1 MKTINFLIKAA
12 LVYSLVSCSGESV
25 PEYSVYDIPSPAAHA
40 ATSPRLSAGPG
51 DELILSWLQPVND
64 HVALRYARFSN
75 GAWGKAT
82 TVTEA
87 DNLFVNWADLPSVVP
102 LGSGHLAAH
111 WLQASGNRSHAYDI
125 ALAESYDGGR
135 SWSAARSPHDDGTD
149 TEHGFVSIYPDGGV
163 AGLLWLDGRKMVN
176 EVTDDPVASGMTLR
190 SDTQLVDELV
200 CECCQTDVAIA
211 ASGPIAVYRDRSVD
225 EIRDIYVA
233 RSIDGQWQAGM
244 PVASDNWR
252 IDGCPVNGP
261 SIAANGKQVAVAWFT
276 AVVEPRVQLAV
287 SADSGASFSA
297 PIEVVRG
304 ATLGRVAVELLQD
317 DAVAVSWLAPAAH
330 GLYAVQARRL
340 SADAPP
346 GPVRLIAFARALSVP
361 QMSRQGA
368 QLIFAWTESADD
380 SSRIATGAVDIA
392 AL

>member
-1 MKTINFLIKAA
+1 MKRINLLVKAA
-12 LVYSLVSCSGESV
+12 LIYGLFGCSGESV
-25 PEYSVYDIPSPAAHA
+25 PEYSVNLIPSPAAPA
-40 ATSPRLSAGPG
+40 ATSPRLSTGPG
-51 DELILSWLQPVND
+51 DELILSWLQPLNEN
-64 HVALRYARFSN
+64 VALRYARFSH
-75 GAWGKAT
+75 GAWGEAT

-87 DNLFVNWADLPSVVP
+87 SNHFVNWADLPSVVP
-102 LGSGHLAAH
+102 LGNGHLAAH
-111 WLQASGNRSHAYDI
+111 WLEISGENSHAYDI
-125 ALAESYDGGR
+125 ALAESEDGGA
-135 SWSAARSPHDDGTD
+135 SWSAARTPHDDGTD
-149 TEHGFVSIYPDGGV
+149 TEHGFVSIYPAGGV

-200 CECCQTDVAIA
+200 CDCCQTDVAVA
-211 ASGPIAVYRDRSVD
+211 ASGPIVVYRDRSVD

-261 SIAANGKQVAVAWFT
+261 SIAAKGKHVAVAWFT
-276 AVVEPRVQLAV
+276 AVDEPLVQVAV

-297 PIEVVRG
+297 PIEVVRS
-304 ATLGRVAVELLQD
+304 ATLGRVAVELLQN
-317 DAVAVSWLAPAAH
+317 DAVAVSWLAPADH

-346 GPVRLIAFARALSVP
+346 GPVRLIAFASALSVP

-368 QLIFAWTESADD
+368 QLIFAWTESSDG
-380 SSRIATGAVDIA
+380 SSRIATGAIDIA